1 MGHERDGFMSVGVE
15 KQRMFYGYVVIAA
28 GFGVW
33 LIGWGAY
40 SNCFGVFFK
49 PLVDEF
55 GWGRAEASAAYSL
68 LFLCQAIIGVPM
80 GWLTDRLGPRFLTTV
95 FGSFMGLSYLL
106 LSQLDTLWQFIL
118 YYAFLGGIGTSVL
131 NVPVMVAVTR
141 WFVRRRGLM
150 MGIVQAG
157 AGIGGFFFPPFAGWL
172 IQTHGWRSAYMV
184 LGICCLLGM
193 ILSGLFLR
201 GNPADLGQVPNGVL
215 DPGPAKNA
223 GKGAPISV
231 RGSLREKFIS
241 RSFWIITGIY
251 ISFGFCRA
259 TFLAHIAPH
268 VQDLGFSLTDGAN
281 MIALISAF
289 SILGRIGMGRVG
301 DRIGNRPALAI
312 SFAATA
318 GILVWGLAAQQL
330 WMLYVFALV
339 FGFAWGSQAVLRFT
353 VTSEAFGLA
362 SLGLLMGVLSF
373 SESMAA
379 MFGSYIAGYLF
390 DRFGTYEQAFWLG
403 IGFAMAGVTL
413 SCLLRGPREGPLV
426 GS

>member
-1 MGHERDGFMSVGVE
+1 MSAGIE
-15 KQRMFYGYVVIAA
+15 KQRMFYGYVVTAA

-40 SNCFGVFFK
+40 SLCFGVFFK
-49 PLVDEF
+49 PLVTEF
-55 GWGRAEASAAYSL
+55 GWSRAEAAMAYSL
-68 LFLCQAIIGVPM
+68 LFFSQALFGIPM
-80 GWLTDRLGPRFLTTV
+80 GWLTDKLGPRFLTAV
-95 FGSFMGLSYLL
+95 VGSFMGLSYLL
-106 LSQLDTLWQFIL
+106 LSRVDALWQFIL
-118 YYAFLGGIGTSVL
+118 YYALLGGLGTSIL

-184 LGICCLLGM
+184 LGIFCLLGM
-193 ILSGLFLR
+193 ILSGLFLH
-201 GNPADLGQVPNGVL
+201 GDPANLGQVPDGIR
-215 DPGPAKNA
+215 DPGPARGREN
-223 GKGAPISV
+223 GASISLK
-231 RGSLREKFIS
+231 GSLREKFLS
-241 RSFWIITGIY
+241 RPFWILTGIFL
-251 ISFGFCRA
+251 SFGFCRA
-259 TFLAHIAPH
+259 TFLTHIAPH

-289 SILGRIGMGRVG
+289 SILGRVGMGRVG
-301 DRIGNRPALAI
+301 DRIGNRPALAV

-318 GILVWGLAAQQL
+318 GILVWGLAAQHL

-339 FGFAWGSQAVLRFT
+339 FGLAWGSQAVLRFT
-353 VTSEAFGLA
+353 VTSEAFGLS

-390 DRFGTYEQAFWLG
+390 DRFGTYEPAFWLG

-413 SCLLRGPREGPLV
+413 SCLLRGSREGSPV